1 VYYHRRGSVGR
12 NQKIC
17 WYFCINHHSKSAFFI
32 HHDCVCVYTHIYISI
47 SILLIKKVRVVCR
60 SAVLPSLNLHRPS
73 HVPVFRASSVS
84 PAPVWASNLA
94 PSALSRS
101 QFSSACWQPLSLSPP
116 PPSAPSRG
124 HAPARPCPGQRMPA
138 RTPLLPQMH
147 LISHLF
153 SASLPLIWK
162 CAGNCSTVPN
172 ARDHRFGVTRVCTSP
187 LIHLTLPS
195 ALSPTVRPM
204 PHTQMETIME
214 GFGSMAGYG
223 SAKTRCWEERRRRAA
238 GPRRGR
244 LAPRYPTP
252 WSTSMTPRTLI
263 SYSGRCCGG
272 C

>member
-187 LIHLTLPS
+187 PIHLTLPS

-204 PHTQMETIME
+204 PTPRWRRQWR
-214 GFGSMAGYG
+214 G
-223 SAKTRCWEERRRRAA
+223 SARWQAMGPQRPAA
-238 GPRRGR
+238 GRSGDEGRRVLVAAG
-244 LAPRYPTP
+244 
-252 WSTSMTPRTLI
+252 
-263 SYSGRCCGG
+263 
-272 C
+272 

>member
-1 VYYHRRGSVGR
+1 
-12 NQKIC
+12 
-17 WYFCINHHSKSAFFI
+17 
-32 HHDCVCVYTHIYISI
+32 
-47 SILLIKKVRVVCR
+47 
-60 SAVLPSLNLHRPS
+60 
-73 HVPVFRASSVS
+73 
-84 PAPVWASNLA
+84 
-94 PSALSRS
+94 
-101 QFSSACWQPLSLSPP
+101 
-116 PPSAPSRG
+116 
-124 HAPARPCPGQRMPA
+124 MPA

-252 WSTSMTPRTLI
+252 WSTSVGAAGAVDAMGAEQGEGLI
-263 SYSGRCCGG
+263 LCLPLPPCQACCFSFFPQEAL
-272 C
+272 